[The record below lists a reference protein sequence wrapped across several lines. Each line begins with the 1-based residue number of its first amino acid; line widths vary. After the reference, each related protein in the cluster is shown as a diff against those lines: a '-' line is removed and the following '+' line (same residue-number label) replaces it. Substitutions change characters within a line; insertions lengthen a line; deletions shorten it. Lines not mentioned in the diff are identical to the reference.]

1 GKELWQA
8 LNSGQYGQIAPYT
21 QPEDAVEKARQQK
34 INEINAW
41 RNAMEAANYTF
52 EHNGRKWD
60 YGKSTQTRLEPSV
73 AAAKAGILP
82 EGFFWTDA
90 ENNDVPMKSEELIA
104 LSEAAEQAMFTKGME
119 IHVRQRTMKKELEK
133 LNSVDEILAYKVG
146 MADR

>member
-1 GKELWQA
+1 GKELWQV

-41 RNAMEAANYTF
+41 RNSMEAANYTF

-73 AAAKAGILP
+73 AAVKAGKLP
-82 EGFFWTDA
+82 EAF
-90 ENNDVPMKSEELIA
+90 
-104 LSEAAEQAMFTKGME
+104 
-119 IHVRQRTMKKELEK
+119 
-133 LNSVDEILAYKVG
+133 
-146 MADR
+146 